1 VPRWLSGWGLASG
14 ALALVVTV
22 YSGFTQ
28 DFGFSTLNTVSD
40 MPLALQEM
48 VLAVWL
54 LAKGFSPSKVDAD
67 DERIG
72 HATLVDI

>member
-1 VPRWLSGWGLASG
+1 MA
-14 ALALVVTV
+14 TV

-28 DFGFSTLNTVSD
+28 DFGFSTLNTVFN

-54 LAKGFSPSKVDAD
+54 LARGFSPSVADAD
-67 DERIG
+67 DEQIG
-72 HATLVDI
+72 HATLVEI